1 VVLRDLATRQ
11 KQQQWPMDVHE
22 QLVDAICLW
31 QWIHPKLACL
41 ISADYMTKLDD
52 MFAAGSLGKK

>member
-1 VVLRDLATRQ
+1 
-11 KQQQWPMDVHE
+11 MDVHE

-31 QWIHPKLACL
+31 QWIHPKLAGL